1 MNAPYDFGPGK
12 LYFRARNA
20 AEYAP
25 WQPFGDLAALSLSV
39 ASAQA
44 GRTEN
49 WSGNRGRLPGQPM
62 VGALALTGLLQSLT
76 PASLALLVSG
86 SVDEQPAG
94 YEPDYVLPAVAA
106 GSVERLPHL
115 AVQGLVIT
123 DSGAP
128 PVTLSTQHYALDGE
142 FGILAFTDQVA
153 GLTQPLHVAFGYAAS
168 HEVGL
173 LTRAPELLSL
183 RYEGINFAADN
194 APFVLELYQVEL
206 ARLKDL
212 ALVSAGQGLTSVPL
226 AGEVC
231 WDAARAAPGQLG
243 GFGRLVQA
251 VMA

>member
-25 WQPFGDLAALSLSV
+25 WQPFGDLAALSLS
-39 ASAQA
+39 AAPAQA

-106 GSVERLPHL
+106 GSVVRLPHL
-115 AVQGLVIT
+115 AVAGVEIT
-123 DSGAP
+123 DSAAP
-128 PVTLSTQHYALDGE
+128 PVRLSADHYALQPA
-142 FGILAFTDQVA
+142 FGVVVFSDQVA
-153 GLTQPLHVAFGYAAS
+153 GLTQPLHAAYEYDAS

-212 ALVSAGQGLTSVPL
+212 ALVSAGQGLTNVPL

-251 VMA
+251 VMT